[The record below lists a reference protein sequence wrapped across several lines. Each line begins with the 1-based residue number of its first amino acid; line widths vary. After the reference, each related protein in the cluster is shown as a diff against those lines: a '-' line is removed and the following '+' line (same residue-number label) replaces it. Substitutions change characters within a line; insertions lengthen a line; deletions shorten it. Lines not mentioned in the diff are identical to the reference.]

1 MRTDTYS
8 VQLLFLYAL
17 ALVNLR
23 EMRAEVLCYFLIPIF
38 ALAVRSN
45 AIVIQSKWLRQREQ
59 RLNRTIF

>member
-8 VQLLFLYAL
+8 VQFLFLYAL

-23 EMRAEVLCYFLIPIF
+23 EMRAEVLCYFLIPVF

-45 AIVIQSKWLRQREQ
+45 AIVIQSKWLRQ
-59 RLNRTIF
+59 